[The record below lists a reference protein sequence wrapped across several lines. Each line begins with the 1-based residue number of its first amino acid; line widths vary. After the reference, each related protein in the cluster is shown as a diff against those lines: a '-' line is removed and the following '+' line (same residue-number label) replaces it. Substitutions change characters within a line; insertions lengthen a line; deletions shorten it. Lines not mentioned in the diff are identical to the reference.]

1 MSIRE
6 LKQNDHQNPH
16 KLRFDTQ
23 MEILNNKEV
32 LKIKDKNLHLFL
44 YEDVPV
50 DNPNTKIKSMLR
62 PIMDCDEV
70 A

>member
-1 MSIRE
+1 
-6 LKQNDHQNPH
+6 
-16 KLRFDTQ
+16 
-23 MEILNNKEV
+23 MEIMNTKEV

-50 DNPNTKIKSMLR
+50 NNPSTKIKSMLR

-70 A
+70 GQFEESAQVWNFPIV